1 MVTNLSDI
9 KGMHVFDPNGEK
21 VGTVA
26 DVFAVPALGHSSFDS
41 DPAGEGRILKV
52 ESGGIMGIRATRLY
66 VPVADVQ
73 SVVPGEYLT
82 IKCDKDV
89 CDNLYAKKPDV
100 MSVMDRADDDFP
112 PGT

>member
-1 MVTNLSDI
+1 MATNLSDV
-9 KGMHVFDPNGEK
+9 KGMHVFDPNNEK

-52 ESGGIMGIRATRLY
+52 ERGGIFGIGATDLY
-66 VPVADVQ
+66 IPVKDVQ

-82 IKCDKDV
+82 INCRKDV
-89 CDNLYAKKPDV
+89 CDNLYAEKPDV